1 MTDRSYSPDEIR
13 GVARKI
19 GGLSGDL
26 SATGSGIT
34 AKPGGD
40 AFGKL
45 PSSGSIAE
53 ALSSFTQAMRQEL
66 SAGAKLMTAT
76 ETSITAAADGMDATE
91 EDSARSFSSQ
101 QPA

>member
-1 MTDRSYSPDEIR
+1 MTDRSYNPDEIR
-13 GVARKI
+13 AVAKKI

-26 SATGSGIT
+26 SSAGSGIT

-45 PSSGSIAE
+45 PSSGSIAS
-53 ALSSFTQAMRQEL
+53 ALSSLTAAMKREL

-76 ETSITAAADGMDATE
+76 ETSITSAADGMDATE
-91 EDSARSFSSQ
+91 EDSAHSFRSQ
-101 QPA
+101 QLA